1 MSKLWDAS
9 KVVLRRKSVAVML
22 TLGDITK
29 AHNNELKSQKN
40 NRINP
45 NKMEGNNKQ
54 QKLMKQK
61 KIQQRRSTKPKGS
74 Y

>member
-29 AHNNELKSQKN
+29 AHNNELKS
-40 NRINP
+40 
-45 NKMEGNNKQ
+45 
-54 QKLMKQK
+54 
-61 KIQQRRSTKPKGS
+61 
-74 Y
+74 